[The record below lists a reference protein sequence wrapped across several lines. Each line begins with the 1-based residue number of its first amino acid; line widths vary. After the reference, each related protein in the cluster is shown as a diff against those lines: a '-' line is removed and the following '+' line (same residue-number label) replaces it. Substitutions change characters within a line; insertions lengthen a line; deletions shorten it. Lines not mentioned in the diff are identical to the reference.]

1 MTAARYMDH
10 NNYAQKSG
18 IGTVQ
23 SRSIISVFIF
33 VVRNYNNRM
42 QFWATQERGLRGRGS
57 SCPMASVPHLFISHS
72 WSNSA
77 HRQLELSRCQLVQ
90 TLRGVM
96 AASPL
101 VSTSL
106 LLLHFLAFC
115 SLPSSAQAQELENEW
130 DAPFFCS
137 DASSSRDPTCGTGE

>member
-1 MTAARYMDH
+1 M
-10 NNYAQKSG
+10 
-18 IGTVQ
+18 V
-23 SRSIISVFIF
+23 
-33 VVRNYNNRM
+33 
-42 QFWATQERGLRGRGS
+42 
-57 SCPMASVPHLFISHS
+57 SVPHHFISHS

-77 HRQLELSRCQLVQ
+77 HRQLELDRCQLVQ

-96 AASPL
+96 AASSL